1 MVPPENGPSEP
12 PGRIVGS
19 VGTDATAPRERNAE
33 PMKALQKTTDRP
45 VRSALHAR
53 NVPPKRTADLVKIA
67 ARETTAPRA
76 KTASRAK
83 TAGNVGTATIA
94 DRATIA
100 ALGRNALRA
109 KTVGRAKTAL
119 HVKNANALTSRPTSP
134 PMVCLSKCP
143 KDLVFCARRTT
154 TT

>member
-12 PGRIVGS
+12 PGRIVGN
-19 VGTDATAPRERNAE
+19 VGTDAIAPRERNAE

-67 ARETTAPRA
+67 ARETTVARA
-76 KTASRAK
+76 KNERPAK
-83 TAGNVGTATIA
+83 TVGNVGTATIA

-100 ALGRNALRA
+100 DLGRNALRA
-109 KTVGRAKTAL
+109 KSVLR
-119 HVKNANALTSRPTSP
+119 VKNANALTSRPISP
-134 PMVCLSKCP
+134 PKVCLSKCP
-143 KDLVFCARRTT
+143 KDLDSCARRTT